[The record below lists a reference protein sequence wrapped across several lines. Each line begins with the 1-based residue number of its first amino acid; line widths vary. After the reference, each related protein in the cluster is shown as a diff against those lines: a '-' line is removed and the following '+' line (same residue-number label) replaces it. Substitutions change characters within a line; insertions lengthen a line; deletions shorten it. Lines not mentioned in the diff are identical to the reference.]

1 MLVLTAAAT
10 AQAVDLLAT
19 RERTRIP
26 VSMKIEIPSSLDTLR
41 FGFGVG
47 GAGALVEPTHDGLD
61 LVVRSAVRP
70 APAAPGPMDRLG
82 RLLDRSPVNIGDAG
96 PSDAG
101 LQIELFSPGDIGA
114 SVKYRW

>member
-1 MLVLTAAAT
+1 MVLTTAAT
-10 AQAVDLLAT
+10 AQVVDPLAT

-26 VSMKIEIPSSLDTLR
+26 VSVKIEIPSSLDTLR
-41 FGFGVG
+41 FGFGIG
-47 GAGALVEPTHDGLD
+47 GAGALLEPTHDGLD
-61 LVVRSAVRP
+61 LVVRSAVHP
-70 APAAPGPMDRLG
+70 ASAAPGPMDQLG

-101 LQIELFSPGDIGA
+101 LQFELFSPGDIGA